1 MNNVA
6 TRPSYGPDVPD
17 TFRRRGVYIGP
28 TLGGIKSADLFTE
41 RPARTELIVNA
52 KIAKCLRMT
61 ILEAILLRADEIIG

>member
-17 TFRRRGVYIGP
+17 TFRRRGVYIGR

-41 RPARTELIVNA
+41 RPARTELVVNV
-52 KIAKCLRMT
+52 IAKGLRMT
-61 ILEAILLRADEIIG
+61 IPEAILLRADEIIH